1 MEDNSSKILDKILG
15 SIETINF
22 KDKDAWNGIQEDLKD
37 LVCDVADEMPQA
49 ADPLDYCQKGICL
62 LSESSVSSPLMLVD
76 AISDCLY
83 AFQQCLSS
91 GSEVSDLVLET
102 GQELKETLENMSPE
116 KVTASP
122 SKTAHEETETAENDS
137 EITIDDVASLLVLLE
152 SDDTEALSRLKGML
166 ETVLANGSHSRIR
179 CEKLQEAAEKTDAI
193 LSSEV
198 ADPDRAIKE
207 IGVLLDEATCATDD
221 EKDAFDPKEP
231 SETDTQ
237 NAMGDTS
244 TDSDEEDASSGIE
257 VEPDPVQNEESAPKA
272 VHSESLPE
280 DADFDLLSQFVA
292 ESGDLISDAEEAL
305 LTLETD
311 PEDVEAIGTVF
322 RAFHTV
328 KGVSAFLELNAISE
342 MAHLAESLLSR
353 VRDKEIRYAGGY
365 ADLALQS
372 LDMIKQMIT
381 YVQDALG
388 GAPLLRPEGYH
399 DLVELLRDPE
409 SAGISDESDLEEET
423 TPRIGDI
430 LVASGKAQ
438 RENVEALAASKS
450 DKPIGVEMVK
460 KKAAKVSDVAQ
471 ALRTQDRM
479 KGKQQVFETSVR
491 VSTGRLDR
499 LIDMVGELVIAHS
512 MVAQDEVV
520 VGGEQH
526 RLLKKINQT
535 GKIVRELQDLS
546 MSMRMIPLK
555 GTFKKMARLVRDV
568 SRKVGKNVKLVTHG
582 EDTEIDRNMVDV
594 INDPLMHMV
603 RNAVDHGIETA
614 DERAAAGKPSAGTVT
629 LSAYHAAGSVVVEIQ
644 DDGKGISREVILN
657 KARERGLITDGSALN
672 DREIFNLIF
681 EPGFSTAAEV
691 TDVSGRGVGMDVVKK
706 NIESIRG
713 QVEIQSEPG
722 QGSVFKMRLPLTL
735 AIIDGMALR
744 VNREAYIIPTG
755 SIVRSIKPGPESIS
769 TVLKKGEMVALRGEL
784 IPVFRLHDLFAI
796 EMDEEKLDKQLIVV
810 VEDDNKR
817 QAGLIIDELIGRQQ
831 IVIKSLG
838 GAMRDIPGISGGA
851 IMPNGQVGLILDVGG
866 IMQLANSENGDAY
879 Q

>member
-1 MEDNSSKILDKILG
+1 MEDKSSKTLDKILN

-22 KDKDAWNGIQEDLKD
+22 KDKDAWNGIQKDLKD
-37 LVCDVADEMPQA
+37 LISDVAGEMPRA
-49 ADPLDYCQKGICL
+49 SDPLDYCQEGICL

-91 GSEVSDLVLET
+91 GSGVSDLVLET
-102 GQELKETLENMSPE
+102 GQELKEALENMSSDEAGSSPPPADE
-116 KVTASP
+116 K
-122 SKTAHEETETAENDS
+122 AEMAEKDS
-137 EITIDDVASLLVLLE
+137 EITLDDVAALLVLLE
-152 SDDTEALSRLKGML
+152 SDDTEALSRLKGMI
-166 ETVLANGSHSRIR
+166 EAVLANGNPSRMSS
-179 CEKLQEAAEKTDAI
+179 EKLQEALKKTDAI
-193 LSSEV
+193 LQTQV
-198 ADPDRAIKE
+198 TDPDLTIKE
-207 IGVLLDEATCATDD
+207 IGVLLDEAACATDD
-221 EKDAFDPKEP
+221 EKDASGPKEP
-231 SETDTQ
+231 SETDAQ
-237 NAMGDTS
+237 NALSDAPS
-244 TDSDEEDASSGIE
+244 DSDEEEASSGSE
-257 VEPDPVQNEESAPKA
+257 VEPDAVQQEESAPKTF
-272 VHSESLPE
+272 HSESLPE

-388 GAPLLRPEGYH
+388 GAPLLRPEGYD

-409 SAGISDESDLEEET
+409 SAGISDESDLEEESA
-423 TPRIGDI
+423 PRIGDI
-430 LVASGKAQ
+430 LVASGKAN

-491 VSTGRLDR
+491 VSTSRLDR

-520 VGGEQH
+520 VVGEQH

-568 SRKVGKNVKLVTHG
+568 SRKVGKNVKLVTRG

-614 DERAAAGKPSAGTVT
+614 EERAAAGKPSAGTVT

-713 QVEIQSEPG
+713 QVEIQSELG

-744 VNREAYIIPTG
+744 VNQEAYIIPTG

-796 EMDEEKLDKQLIVV
+796 ETDEEKLDKQLIVV